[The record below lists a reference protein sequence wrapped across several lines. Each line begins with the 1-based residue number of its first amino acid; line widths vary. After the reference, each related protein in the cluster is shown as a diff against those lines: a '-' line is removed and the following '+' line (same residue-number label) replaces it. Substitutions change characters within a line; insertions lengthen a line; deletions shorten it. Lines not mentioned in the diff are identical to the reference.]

1 LSQRRKKSK
10 IDGQFTWRLV
20 EMLESDP
27 FRALSRAG
35 HQILGRMEIELG
47 HHGGTSNGKL
57 KVPYGHFQ
65 AYGIDRES
73 VAPAIREVVAL
84 GFVEITKRGRGGNA
98 EYRELTEYRLTYK
111 DTDYAK
117 PTNEWRAIGEDAPAI
132 ASAARK
138 AKDPDAVARSKRSA
152 EKQIFGA
159 EIPQVS
165 GRKTRP
171 ENPTGP
177 GRKTRRSSP
186 GRKTRPTIYIS
197 GEDTEQPAREAR
209 PPNGAVASGAAATSA
224 PGSLAG
230 EPLALGDRAD
240 LLLSRVAGRL
250 GSGQDGWLI
259 VDAAT
264 EPEINNLIV
273 LEARGKLDAATLAAT
288 RLKYR
293 RGAA

>member
-1 LSQRRKKSK
+1 
-10 IDGQFTWRLV
+10 
-20 EMLESDP
+20 MLESPP

-35 HQILGRMEIELG
+35 HRILARLEIELG
-47 HHGGTSNGKL
+47 HNGGTNNGKL
-57 KVPYGHFQ
+57 KVPYAHFE

-73 VAPAIREVVAL
+73 IAPAIREVVAL
-84 GFVEITKRGRGGNA
+84 RFVEITKKGRGGNA

-117 PTNEWRAIGEDAPAI
+117 PTNDWRSIGDNAPAI

-138 AKDPDAVARSKRSA
+138 AKDPGAVARSKRSA

-159 EIPQVS
+159 ENPHVS

-171 ENPTGP
+171 ENTTIP

-209 PPNGAVASGAAATSA
+209 PLQGAVASGQAAAST
-224 PGSLAG
+224 SLA
-230 EPLALGDRAD
+230 RAD
-240 LLLSRVAGRL
+240 ILHSRLAKRL
-250 GSGQDGWLI
+250 GPIGW
-259 VDAAT
+259 
-264 EPEINNLIV
+264 EIMMGLQHNHLHNLIV
-273 LEARGKLDAATLAAT
+273 LEDRG
-288 RLKYR
+288 
-293 RGAA
+293 